1 VQEVKTTIVGGD
13 RLWSS
18 AVGHALDR
26 EPGVTVTGWGLTAEA
41 ARLIARHAPAVLVV
55 GTLRITGPFSSALRE
70 TVQAA
75 AASRGDCRVVVSSL
89 SVEPSSVRAAFA
101 AGVFGYVAADDDVAS
116 LADAVR
122 QASAGGSY
130 ASPAAASAIAREA
143 RAGAALST
151 RESHVVEGIAHGWSS
166 KEIADALHVTV
177 RTVETSRSAIARKLG
192 VHDRREVVAWALR
205 RGLLS

>member
-1 VQEVKTTIVGGD
+1 VQEVETTIVGGD

-41 ARLIARHAPAVLVV
+41 ARLVARHAPAVLVV

-101 AGVFGYVAADDDVAS
+101 AGVFGYVAA